1 LLYPESKGAFSER
14 ESKRKRERERETVEM
29 ALEWM

>member
-14 ESKRKRERERETVEM
+14 ESERKRERERETVEM